1 MMMTK
6 IVADSSADLLTLGDL
21 PFASVPLT
29 IHAGDRVFVDDE
41 HCDIDGMIAFL
52 RTYKEKTTTSC
63 PNTECWLKAFGNAD
77 TVYCVTI
84 SSAMSGHLQ
93 RGNAGGEGIHGTAS
107 GAPGACV

>member
-52 RTYKEKTTTSC
+52 RTYKGKDDDFLPEHGMLA
-63 PNTECWLKAFGNAD
+63 EGVWRRGYGVLRHDFQRH
-77 TVYCVTI
+77 VW
-84 SSAMSGHLQ
+84 HLQ
-93 RGNAGGEGIHGTAS
+93 RGNAGGEGIHGAAS
-107 GAPGACV
+107 GSPGACV

>member
-52 RTYKEKTTTSC
+52 RTYKGKTTTSC
-63 PNTECWLKAFGNAD
+63 PNTECWLKAFGDAD

-84 SSAMSGHLQ
+84 SSAMSGTYNAAMLAAKDTHAPALAM
-93 RGNAGGEGIHGTAS
+93 AGG
-107 GAPGACV
+107 CV

>member
-63 PNTECWLKAFGNAD
+63 PNTECWLKSFGDAD

-84 SSAMSGHLQ
+84 STRRCWRRRNTWSCIRSAGCMCL
-93 RGNAGGEGIHGTAS
+93 TA
-107 GAPGACV
+107 

>member
-29 IHAGDRVFVDDE
+29 IHAGDRVFVGDE

-52 RTYKEKTTTSC
+52 RGEFPVT
-63 PNTECWLKAFGNAD
+63 D
-77 TVYCVTI
+77 VYFR
-84 SSAMSGHLQ
+84 MLL
-93 RGNAGGEGIHGTAS
+93 
-107 GAPGACV
+107 

>member
-52 RTYKEKTTTSC
+52 RTYKGKTTTSC

-77 TVYCVTI
+77 TVRHDFQRHVW
-84 SSAMSGHLQ
+84 HLQ
-93 RGNAGGEGIHGTAS
+93 RGDAGGEGIHGAAS